1 MSLFKDQ
8 LVGVLGVSTVFV
20 VILYSAGRKDVGQK
34 VLADLRNPYFWYLSL
49 VTISLIIWGLSRKGD
64 PDTKLAIH
72 HAMIAL
78 VASYFSHLSL
88 VFPAFYI
95 VFVAEYFSRK
105 YIG

>member
-1 MSLFKDQ
+1 MFREQ
-8 LVGVLGVSTVFV
+8 LIGVLGVSTVFV

-34 VLADLRNPYFWYLSL
+34 VLADLHNPYFWFLSIVTVL
-49 VTISLIIWGLSRKGD
+49 VIIGGLVKNDD